1 MPHDI
6 DKTAPQNSLSKKAKD
21 AAVELM
27 KEAGRQGI
35 ICTICFFEPVKGE
48 KPGCIYAVSSHQ
60 GTLGYVPVRYVAN
73 SRADN
78 LEQKEAE
85 LEKLANSKSTV
96 H

>member
-1 MPHDI
+1 MHDI
-6 DKTAPQNSLSKKAKD
+6 DKTAPNNELSKKAKD

-35 ICTICFFEPVKGE
+35 ICTICFFETAKGD
-48 KPGCIYAVSSHQ
+48 KPGSIYAVSSHQ

-73 SRADN
+73 SRAEN

-85 LEKLANSKSTV
+85 IEKLAEGRKTV

>member
-6 DKTAPQNSLSKKAKD
+6 DKTAPNNELSKKAKD

-35 ICTICFFEPVKGE
+35 ICTICFFEPVKGD
-48 KPGCIYAVSSHQ
+48 KPGSIYAVSSHQ

-73 SRADN
+73 SRAEN

-85 LEKLANSKSTV
+85 LERLANSKPTV
-96 H
+96 N